1 MMILDL
7 TQLKTGQKG
16 IIVEIQGGTGLINRL
31 ESMGIRA
38 GKNVTKISAQLWKGP
53 QTIKLDNLQIA
64 IGFRMARKIL
74 LKIEK

>member
-1 MMILDL
+1 MTLDL

>member
-1 MMILDL
+1 MMTLDL